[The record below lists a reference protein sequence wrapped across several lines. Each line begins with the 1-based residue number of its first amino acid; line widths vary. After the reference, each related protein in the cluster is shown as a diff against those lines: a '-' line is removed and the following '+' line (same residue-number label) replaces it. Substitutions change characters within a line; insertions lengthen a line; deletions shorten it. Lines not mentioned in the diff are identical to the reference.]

1 MMDTPICDFVREYAR
16 RGGQRLHMPGHKGIG
31 PLGVEALDITEVEG
45 ADELYHCDGI
55 IRRSQ
60 DNAARLFGAARTL
73 YSTEGSSLAIRA
85 MVYLTALY
93 ARAQGKTPRIAA
105 GRNAHKVF
113 MTAAALLDVEVDW
126 LFGERWEGL
135 VSCPITP
142 QGLERYLAGAEELP
156 TAVYITS
163 PDYLGNRVD
172 VEGLAR
178 VCRAF
183 GVLLLVDNAHGAY
196 LRFLPENLHPMTLGA
211 DLCCDSGHKTLSVL
225 TGGAYLHLGKGAPKL
240 ILERAQA
247 AMELFAST
255 SPSYLILQSLDGA
268 NAALAGD
275 YPQRLAQFVRA
286 MDATRARLVR
296 AGYVLTGDEP
306 LKLTISARSRG
317 YTGTQL
323 ADLLAE
329 RGLVCEFADPDHVVL
344 MLTPENG
351 TQTLALVE
359 QVLTEIPKGEGQLPP
374 IPPLCRPERWCSP
387 HRALLCA
394 GEERD
399 VAHCRGMVLTDPMVG
414 CPPAVP
420 ILVCGEVVDDQAIEL
435 MTYYGVKTCRVAT
448 KEHV

>member
-1 MMDTPICDFVREYAR
+1 MMDTPICDFVRAYAR
-16 RGGQRLHMPGHKGIG
+16 GGGQRLHMPGHKGTG

-45 ADELYHCDGI
+45 ADELYHCHGI
-55 IRRSQ
+55 IRSSQ
-60 DNAARLFGAARTL
+60 DNAAALFGAARTL

-93 ARAQGKTPRIAA
+93 ARSQGKAPRIAA

-113 MTAAALLDVEVDW
+113 MTAAALLDVEVEW

-135 VSCPITP
+135 VSCPIT
-142 QGLERYLAGAEELP
+142 QTGLEEYLTRAQELP

-172 VEGLAR
+172 VDALAR
-178 VCRAF
+178 VCHRF

-196 LRFLPENLHPMTLGA
+196 LRFLPEDLHPMTLGA
-211 DLCCDSGHKTLSVL
+211 DLCCDSAHKTLPVL
-225 TGGAYLHLGKGAPKL
+225 TGGAYLHLSSSAPEL
-240 ILERAQA
+240 MHERAQA

-255 SPSYLILQSLDGA
+255 SPSYLILQSLDAA

-275 YPQRLAQFVRA
+275 YRQRLAEFIRIADETKACLIQE
-286 MDATRARLVR
+286 
-296 AGYVLTGDEP
+296 GYVLTGDEP
-306 LKLTISARSRG
+306 LKLTIAARSRG
-317 YTGTQL
+317 YTGTGL
-323 ADLLAE
+323 AALLAQ
-329 RGLVCEFADPDHVVL
+329 RGLVCEFADPDYVVL

-351 TQTLALVE
+351 TQALALVE
-359 QVLTEIPKGEGQLPP
+359 RALTEIPEREMELPP

-387 HRALLCA
+387 RRALLCA

-399 VAHCRGMVLTDPMVG
+399 IRDCRGMVLIDPMVG

-420 ILVCGEVVDDQAIEL
+420 VVVCGEVIDDAAIAL
-435 MTYYGVKTCRVAT
+435 MAYYGVETCRVAP
-448 KEHV
+448 KETM